1 MIAVFC
7 SNKVALSGLLDGLRI
22 EVGHQKDYAMIRS
35 LEFSIPVSGEER
47 LETELIIDHAY
58 IRKPPLK
65 IPIAWGWRSVQEDE
79 HLLIPG
85 G

>member
-65 IPIAWGWRSVQEDE
+65 IPIARGWRSFQEDE